1 MMSTKVKI
9 FLSISALASLM
20 LAGYIVYKAQWQEF
34 SSLEGRFV
42 VLRPSNYTLRDKVQ
56 INTDA
61 GQITVHSFLAIDKK
75 VVYVVSYCDYPES
88 FVQRVEPDNIF
99 NSGCEV
105 GMDVVKGNFISKK
118 IISFNG
124 YPGREVR
131 YYPPS
136 QLPCKSRIYLVKN
149 RLYQVTIST
158 HKQREKVLD
167 EEPVKFLDSFRLIED
182 K

>member
-1 MMSTKVKI
+1 MMLTKVKL
-9 FLSISALASLM
+9 FLSTFVLASLV
-20 LAGYIVYKAQWQEF
+20 LVGYVVYKSQWQYF

-42 VLRPSNYTLRDKVQ
+42 VLRPSNYTLRDTRQ

-61 GQITVHSFLAIDKK
+61 GKVTMHAFLSIEKK
-75 VVYVVSYCDYPES
+75 VVYEVSYCDYPES
-88 FVQRVEPDNIF
+88 FVQQVKSNKVFDN
-99 NSGCEV
+99 GCDV
-105 GMDVVKGNFISKK
+105 DMDVVKGNFISKK
-118 IISFNG
+118 NISLNG
-124 YPGREVR
+124 HPGREVR

-136 QLPCKSRIYLVKN
+136 QLPSKARMYLVKN

-158 HKQREKVLD
+158 YKQREKVLN